1 MIEISPFA
9 VFRVSQKVKT
19 SLNSNPI
26 KKATAKAV
34 GGDGEAGFTPV
45 AAPVIPK
52 HFRASEMTE
61 APLSA
66 KLQSVQ
72 RKENER
78 QVSKGRSSSPSI
90 SALLAQSG
98 INLPGVDAV
107 GRRAGISGTVG
118 ISRNPTPPSRPPPI
132 AKENSKG
139 SSGDKTSPKL
149 SPKTSKLDLAAITK
163 SVTKSLDSR
172 ASSAQKLEKE
182 ERKTK
187 IVLDGSSPGQK
198 STFKAV
204 SVKSDKS
211 KKSKKSSSKT
221 KLSDDKSSV
230 GPFPEGSGDQKIQCN
245 DKKDEKRLEV
255 KIPSESDG
263 LNEKVRLCVNV
274 QLDLDLEVNRNS
286 DLDTIMLQIRDRI
299 HSIASIV
306 SSNSTSPC
314 LLHNGEPVAEQEQFK
329 NMLIDTNSVNFTLK

>member
-1 MIEISPFA
+1 MFRNGNSDKFAKFIEIALENAEEIERHRDIRHLEALRESKLEEIPLTKFPMIEISPFA

-45 AAPVIPK
+45 ASPVIPK
-52 HFRASEMTE
+52 HFRASELTE
-61 APLSA
+61 APLSGTIKYWRVYFKTILFLA

-78 QVSKGRSSSPSI
+78 QVSKGRSSSPTI

-98 INLPGVDAV
+98 LNLPGVDAA

-139 SSGDKTSPKL
+139 SSGDKLSPKL
-149 SPKTSKLDLAAITK
+149 SPKTSKLNIAEITK
-163 SVTKSLDSR
+163 SVTKSLESR
-172 ASSAQKLEKE
+172 ASSTQKLDKE

-187 IVLDGSSPGQK
+187 IVSDGSLPAVN
-198 STFKAV
+198 STAKAV

-255 KIPSESDG
+255 KIPSE
-263 LNEKVRLCVNV
+263 R
-274 QLDLDLEVNRNS
+274 
-286 DLDTIMLQIRDRI
+286 
-299 HSIASIV
+299 
-306 SSNSTSPC
+306 
-314 LLHNGEPVAEQEQFK
+314 
-329 NMLIDTNSVNFTLK
+329 